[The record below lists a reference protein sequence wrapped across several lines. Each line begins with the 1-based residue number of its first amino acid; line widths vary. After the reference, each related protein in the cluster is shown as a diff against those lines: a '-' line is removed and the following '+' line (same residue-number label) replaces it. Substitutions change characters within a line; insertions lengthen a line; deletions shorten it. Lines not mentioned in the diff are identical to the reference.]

1 MYSIGVFTVN
11 SNASIEVYSIFFYFS
26 LLKPTARDESE
37 IDIITSLR
45 LLKHRRN
52 TNVIDKLLILN
63 NIYTITSIEVLY
75 VHKKIKFFFFRL
87 HLYKGF
93 SFNLTRGP
101 WSMTLKAP

>member
-45 LLKHRRN
+45 LLKTRRN
-52 TNVIDKLLILN
+52 STVIDKLL
-63 NIYTITSIEVLY
+63 NIKDFYTITSIGVLY
-75 VHKKIKFFFFRL
+75 VQKKIKTKKHRI
-87 HLYKGF
+87 HLYRGF
-93 SFNLTRGP
+93 RFNLTRGP